1 MFEVPNNWDCKGFIL
16 MKSEKFKEY
25 TVKLK
30 TISMKYWES
39 FDELSAE
46 ERKLINAIKNTK
58 YYLKVYDATEY
69 TNKEL
74 VFNKLFLESKNRQRT
89 LVAIASDVGL
99 CPRGL
104 NRMKKELLTIFSFIY
119 ENM

>member
-30 TISMKYWES
+30 TISMKYWKS

-58 YYLKVYDATEY
+58 DYLKVYDATEY
-69 TNKEL
+69 TNKEC
-74 VFNKLFLESKNRQRT
+74 FWNR
-89 LVAIASDVGL
+89 
-99 CPRGL
+99 
-104 NRMKKELLTIFSFIY
+104 
-119 ENM
+119 